1 MFSHLPRWHRRAR
14 PRFRTEKPCSVSLAT
29 DWQAGSA
36 PAFDA
41 PKAGAASHV
50 PAADGDCD
58 DDVVFVGVTMDGDR
72 VVFNLAQNEAE
83 SADEPDDDKV
93 RDAGEGV

>member
-1 MFSHLPRWHRRAR
+1 
-14 PRFRTEKPCSVSLAT
+14 
-29 DWQAGSA
+29 
-36 PAFDA
+36 
-41 PKAGAASHV
+41 
-50 PAADGDCD
+50 
-58 DDVVFVGVTMDGDR
+58 MDGDR